1 MTLACGEGEGWPKA
15 AVRVPRSL
23 TGQGTLRPKA
33 AVQAFWP
40 KMGLH
45 PHGSQVTP
53 ASGEGRPSRRFP
65 KAGPYAVSLSRR
77 AFLALA
83 GSAALSALAGCAS
96 ASERPLTVPATE
108 PVTELAHDATSTEA
122 TTPAATTDT
131 AETSDPVA
139 QAQARVEALRAQL
152 PLTEDFRPSFVH
164 GEKPVSYQRY
174 LVLHD
179 TEGAGTAESVIDY
192 WDSNGKLVAA
202 HFVINKDGSVVQCVP
217 LDKICHHAG
226 YGDTGHNA
234 LFGVED
240 ESRDDKAGTT
250 PIGSWA
256 ADYGMNSY
264 SIGIELV
271 HVGGEGDY
279 PAAQLATL
287 DALVAYLDA
296 WCEAGGVAPSRII
309 DHKAWR
315 SGNSDTSPEFAGYL
329 ASYQERRTHA

>member
-1 MTLACGEGEGWPKA
+1 MTLALGEGEGQ
-15 AVRVPRSL
+15 PRA
-23 TGQGTLRPKA
+23 GQGAGRPKA
-33 AVQAFWP
+33 TAAKRACRSKTAQGACQL
-40 KMGLH
+40 KSASH
-45 PHGSQVTP
+45 PCRPRVTS
-53 ASGEGRPSRRFP
+53 ACGEAQPSRDLAAPRP
-65 KAGPYAVSLSRR
+65 RVLPLSRR
-77 AFLALA
+77 AFLAAA
-83 GSAALSALAGCAS
+83 GSVALSALAGCSS
-96 ASERPLTVPATE
+96 ASERPLTGPASGPATGI
-108 PVTELAHDATSTEA
+108 PSAAAPTV
-122 TTPAATTDT
+122 AATTAAPT
-131 AETSDPVA
+131 APPDPLA
-139 QAQARVEALRAQL
+139 AAQARVDELRAQL
-152 PLTEDFRPSFVH
+152 PLTEDFRASFVH
-164 GEKPVSYQRY
+164 GEKPVGYQRY

-179 TEGAGTAESVIDY
+179 TEGAGSAEGVIDY

-202 HFVINKDGSVVQCVP
+202 HFVINKDGSAVQCVP

-279 PAAQLATL
+279 PEAQLATL

-296 WCEAGGVAPSRII
+296 WCEAGGVEPSRII